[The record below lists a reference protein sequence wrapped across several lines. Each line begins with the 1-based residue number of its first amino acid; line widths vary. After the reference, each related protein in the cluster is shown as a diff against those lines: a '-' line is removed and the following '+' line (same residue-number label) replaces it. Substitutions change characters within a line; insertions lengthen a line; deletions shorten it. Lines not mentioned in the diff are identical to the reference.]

1 MYVKCQIILITQGL
15 RVCEMPDN
23 TYNARSSFQIIVIT
37 QVFVYVKCQII
48 LITQGLRV
56 KCQIILIT
64 QGLRVCEMPDNTYNA
79 RSSCM

>member
-23 TYNARSSFQIIVIT
+23 TYNARSSC
-37 QVFVYVKCQII
+37 KCQII
-48 LITQGLRV
+48 V
-56 KCQIILIT
+56 IT

>member
-1 MYVKCQIILITQGL
+1 MYEMPDNTYNKVFVYVNTYLTQGL

-23 TYNARSSFQIIVIT
+23 TYNARSSCI
-37 QVFVYVKCQII
+37 
-48 LITQGLRV
+48 

>member
-23 TYNARSSFQIIVIT
+23 SKV
-37 QVFVYVKCQII
+37 
-48 LITQGLRV
+48 
-56 KCQIILIT
+56 IT

>member
-23 TYNARSSFQIIVIT
+23 TYNK
-37 QVFVYVKCQII
+37 VFVY
-48 LITQGLRV
+48 V

>member
-1 MYVKCQIILITQGL
+1 MYNQIILITQVFVYVKCQIILITQGL

-23 TYNARSSFQIIVIT
+23 TYNARSFDNT
-37 QVFVYVKCQII
+37 YNVFVY
-48 LITQGLRV
+48 V